1 MSFEHIETAEGQLV
15 DLPGRTIR
23 PVRIRVREGRIAS
36 IEPVR
41 SAPAH
46 FILPG
51 FVDAHVHVESS
62 MLTPP
67 QFARLAVVHGTIATV
82 SDPHEIANVLGRKGV
97 EFMIEDGERTPF
109 RFYFGAP
116 SCVPATPFETA
127 GATVDVADVEAL
139 LDRPD
144 VVYLAEMMNWP
155 GVLNGDPVVFEK
167 LGAAK
172 RRGKPID
179 GHAPGLRGED
189 ASRYAAAGISTDH
202 ESFGLLEAR
211 DKIAAGMKIL
221 IREGSAARNF
231 DELHPLISEHPD
243 RVMFCSDDKHPDE
256 LVEGHIDGMVRRAL
270 AAGHDLFDVL
280 GAACRNPVIHYDLD
294 LGLLREGDRADF
306 IIVDSVQRVQVNK
319 TVIGGLVVA
328 EGGRSR
334 IADMSSEHPNSFFD
348 RRLRAA
354 DFRLEVVSE
363 NMRVIE
369 ALDGQLITKSLTV
382 PVSQADGL
390 AVSDPSRDV
399 LKMAVVNRYEPA
411 PPSMA
416 FIRNLGL
423 KEGAIASSVAHDSH
437 NIVVVGAD
445 DTSMEV
451 AANLIL
457 DHRGGIAAVCSSEK
471 RVLPLPVGG
480 LMSDLDGY
488 RVASEYAA
496 IDALARSMGSRLR
509 SPFMTLSFM
518 ALLVIPELK
527 LSDRGLFD
535 GRRFEF
541 VDLFV

>member
-1 MSFEHIETAEGQLV
+1 
-15 DLPGRTIR
+15 
-23 PVRIRVREGRIAS
+23 
-36 IEPVR
+36 
-41 SAPAH
+41 
-46 FILPG
+46 
-51 FVDAHVHVESS
+51 
-62 MLTPP
+62 
-67 QFARLAVVHGTIATV
+67 
-82 SDPHEIANVLGRKGV
+82 
-97 EFMIEDGERTPF
+97 
-109 RFYFGAP
+109 
-116 SCVPATPFETA
+116 
-127 GATVDVADVEAL
+127 
-139 LDRPD
+139 
-144 VVYLAEMMNWP
+144 
-155 GVLNGDPVVFEK
+155 
-167 LGAAK
+167 
-172 RRGKPID
+172 
-179 GHAPGLRGED
+179 
-189 ASRYAAAGISTDH
+189 
-202 ESFGLLEAR
+202 
-211 DKIAAGMKIL
+211 
-221 IREGSAARNF
+221 
-231 DELHPLISEHPD
+231 
-243 RVMFCSDDKHPDE
+243 MFCSDDKHPDE

-354 DFRLEVVSE
+354 DFRLEAVSE

-369 ALDGQLITKSLTV
+369 ALDGQLITKSLTL

-390 AVSDPSRDV
+390 AVSDPSRDL

-411 PPSMA
+411 PPAMA

-457 DHRGGIAAVCSSEK
+457 DHRGGIAAVCSSET

-488 RVASEYAA
+488 HVASEYAA